1 LVAPTEAQ
9 KYWDDARVEAV
20 NAVLVTAE
28 IALEDVRGLL
38 EEMASPTPTPRPIP
52 A

>member
-1 LVAPTEAQ
+1 MTKTTEWDKESVA
-9 KYWDDARVEAV
+9 AV
-20 NAVLVTAE
+20 DAVLWAAE

-38 EEMASPTPTPRPIP
+38 EEMASPTPRPIP